1 LGISGLLLLA
11 LSLAFLTT
19 AHGFCTTSSYQSGY
33 DVTTWVPLG
42 EMIPSDNNAPVSLS
56 PDGRLLYAGA
66 REFTWSRS
74 QWELTRG
81 DVDGESYGST
91 ISHYDSI
98 SGEYTY
104 SSSASTCMSSDNSHV
119 AFGADNKVRVYE
131 WKSGSWTRK
140 GNELA
145 GANGFGESVS
155 LSKDGGRLA
164 VGAPSHPAENCTT
177 GAVSVYEWNGGS
189 NLWVQMGES
198 MFCYNRTEDQVG
210 KSISLSGD
218 GSRVA
223 IGAPRFSGPE
233 QCYDGYGRRRLLFG
247 GPGDN
252 YCYVSKQYMGRV
264 RVYEW
269 EPSGGTWRKLGL
281 GSWNGNVDG
290 DIDGDD
296 GDRFG
301 TSVSLSENGN
311 RLLVGNHKS
320 SQSEVR
326 AYHWMEPMTKTDW
339 SGNAIDVGDAW
350 IRVGW
355 CDYTVQGNIAA
366 TVSMSPDGTLIT
378 VSSAQYQ
385 QSTVSRVATYRWEH
399 GEFNGDGPDGWS
411 FPSYSGKFHAVGG
424 EVGEFGEGGLTD
436 PTCQQN
442 CYSNCNCYTSF
453 GSSSAIAGDDMST
466 RVAVRASTGVYV
478 FHVTYCDTSAPPENG
493 GTGECPSKIAPNQ
506 NCWTNCSDGF
516 VSTGQSECNA
526 QGQLFPGIC
535 LVTST
540 FQNGT
545 GFGASV
551 VVSDDGNTVA
561 VMNAPGPG
569 HVRVYGYSQQ
579 SGEWTQVGND
589 ILSNDEKGQE
599 LWVNNYPSYEDHFK
613 GYPQAVSLS
622 SDGSRLAIGYPHAT
636 GVGQY
641 PLSGA
646 GRARVFERQSNAWIQ
661 VGEDIIG
668 GQGNSSA
675 ESYCDEYMSQG
686 NDCSWWYQDYLKGLG
701 YSVSL
706 SADGSRLAV
715 GSIGTSYSTGSY
727 VNGYWRSQ
735 SYTLRQVRVY
745 QEPDS
750 GLSQWSK
757 LGNTLDAAAGGSL
770 TAISY
775 NNRVEFGASV
785 SLSDDGSTLA
795 ITGWKG
801 QHASVHRFDSTQST
815 WLQVGN
821 NITMNQHWS
830 YGPGGNSWQ
839 SDPMGPS
846 IALSGDSKRVM
857 VGGQP
862 WTVYYNNG
870 VRVTPPGYVGV
881 YEVDSRTGNWTRMGD
896 LIAGT
901 GVSSTQSVFTQSVTI
916 SHDGSRIAIGYPSD
930 DKGATRVYEWNS
942 DLQSWRS
949 AIGSMYGT
957 QGLSGASVSLSGDG
971 TRLVIGESPAGKVTI
986 RDLPADLKASEA
998 GDNGGKQPD
1007 RDDKGNNGN
1016 GANPQKPPSQS
1027 GAAGED
1033 KQPAQPPKGERRKKP
1048 RRPATPS
1055 SATSPTRGRRR
1066 RLSFWRTRPS
1076 PA

>member
-1 LGISGLLLLA
+1 MG
-11 LSLAFLTT
+11 
-19 AHGFCTTSSYQSGY
+19 Q
-33 DVTTWVPLG
+33 
-42 EMIPSDNNAPVSLS
+42 
-56 PDGRLLYAGA
+56 
-66 REFTWSRS
+66 
-74 QWELTRG
+74 
-81 DVDGESYGST
+81 
-91 ISHYDSI
+91 
-98 SGEYTY
+98 
-104 SSSASTCMSSDNSHV
+104 
-119 AFGADNKVRVYE
+119 VRVYE
-131 WKSGSWTRK
+131 W
-140 GNELA
+140 
-145 GANGFGESVS
+145 
-155 LSKDGGRLA
+155 D
-164 VGAPSHPAENCTT
+164 PS
-177 GAVSVYEWNGGS
+177 
-189 NLWVQMGES
+189 
-198 MFCYNRTEDQVG
+198 D
-210 KSISLSGD
+210 
-218 GSRVA
+218 
-223 IGAPRFSGPE
+223 
-233 QCYDGYGRRRLLFG
+233 
-247 GPGDN
+247 
-252 YCYVSKQYMGRV
+252 
-264 RVYEW
+264 
-269 EPSGGTWRKLGL
+269 GTWRKLALSG
-281 GSWNGNVDG
+281 GWSTNEGENIEGN
-290 DIDGDD
+290 IDGDTGDQLGTSVALSGD
-296 GDRFG
+296 GDR
-301 TSVSLSENGN
+301 LI
-311 RLLVGNHKS
+311 VGGHRTHYND
-320 SQSEVR
+320 QSEVR
-326 AYHWMEPMTKTDW
+326 AYHWMEPMTATDW
-339 SGNAIDVGDAW
+339 SGNPINVGDCW
-350 IRVGW
+350 VKFGW
-355 CDYTVQGNIAA
+355 CDTKVGSNIAT
-366 TVSMSPDGTLIT
+366 TVSISADGTLIT
-378 VSSAQYQ
+378 VSAAQYQ
-385 QSTVSRVATYRWEH
+385 QSTVSGVVTYRWEH
-399 GEFNGDGPDGWS
+399 GEFNGDGPSGWYS
-411 FPSYSGKFHAVGG
+411 PEYSGKFSY
-424 EVGEFGEGGLTD
+424 FGMSGYDMEMGHGSGLHD

-442 CYSNCNCYTSF
+442 CYSGCNCYTSF
-453 GSSSAIAGDDMST
+453 GSSFAIAGDDMST

-493 GTGECPSKIAPNQ
+493 GTGYCPSKIAPETTCQ
-506 NCWTNCSDGF
+506 TNCSDGF

-526 QGQLFPGIC
+526 QGQLFPGMC

-599 LWVNNYPSYEDHFK
+599 LWVNNYPSYEDHFN

-675 ESYCDEYMSQG
+675 ESYCDEYMDQG

-857 VGGQP
+857 VGGRP

-942 DLQSWRS
+942 DLQSWRP

-957 QGLSGASVSLSGDG
+957 QGLSGASISLSGDG
-971 TRLVIGESPAGKVTI
+971 TRLVTGESPAGKVTI

-1007 RDDKGNNGN
+1007 RDDNGNNGN

-1033 KQPAQPPKGERRKKP
+1033 KQPVQQPKGERRKKAEET
-1048 RRPATPS
+1048 RDAILGDIKDARQKKKAELLANAAIAGVKVKKLKAKLTAADEDTACSTAFTKAGMSSGDGACVAT
-1055 SATSPTRGRRR
+1055 ATSSRKRR
-1066 RLSFWRTRPS
+1066 RLSSTAYDVELLFSSSTVSDDALTAAAQELTDNGVGGVTYEASVDPVAELKTVPGVDTSKIETFETEAEAAVAETKAEFEAAEPPPS
-1076 PA
+1076 PPKPNLVLDDDDGAVHLHALTSALLATALALIALT